1 MTFFVAD
8 LLVVSVIWANTWHSG
23 SILLRPRVGSRVT
36 LIGVLVRDGESFES
50 FSFAFPLLIVDS
62 HARHYILHVRL
73 KGRLSPWILTPVCD
87 YSLLL
92 VINIFVLVDNL
103 NVRDLC

>member
-8 LLVVSVIWANTWHSG
+8 LLVVSVIWANTWRLG
-23 SILLRPRVGSRVT
+23 SILLRPRVGSRFT
-36 LIGVLVRDGESFES
+36 LIDVLVRDGESFES
-50 FSFAFPLLIVDS
+50 FSFAFPLLILGS

-73 KGRLSPWILTPVCD
+73 KGKLSLWILTPVCD
-87 YSLLL
+87 HSLLL
-92 VINIFVLVDNL
+92 VINIFVLLVNI